1 MEVLRMENVS
11 KAYNDLYA
19 LDDVSLNVYEGEAVA
34 IIGSSGSGKSTLLRC
49 INNIEQV
56 SKGSIAIDGEYI
68 VKQGENGAEYA
79 TDREIRNITTKTG
92 MVFQSF
98 NLFPH
103 LKCID
108 NITIAPINI
117 LGQSKEEAVLNAKK
131 LLKEVGL
138 SDKEDSYPSQ
148 LSGGQQQRVAIARA
162 LAMNPKIMLFDE
174 PTSALDP
181 EIIGEVTNVI
191 YNLVEQK
198 TTMLIVT
205 HDMQFAKRASSRVIY
220 MDEGRIV
227 EEGSANH
234 IFDFTQ
240 SARLKEFLS
249 SVH

>member
-92 MVFQSF
+92 MVFQSI

-103 LKCID
+103 LK
-108 NITIAPINI
+108 
-117 LGQSKEEAVLNAKK
+117 
-131 LLKEVGL
+131 
-138 SDKEDSYPSQ
+138 
-148 LSGGQQQRVAIARA
+148 
-162 LAMNPKIMLFDE
+162 
-174 PTSALDP
+174 
-181 EIIGEVTNVI
+181 
-191 YNLVEQK
+191 
-198 TTMLIVT
+198 
-205 HDMQFAKRASSRVIY
+205 
-220 MDEGRIV
+220 
-227 EEGSANH
+227 
-234 IFDFTQ
+234 
-240 SARLKEFLS
+240 
-249 SVH
+249 